1 MRRVGYILLM
11 VVSSALLASCSSA
24 EDKRLD
30 ICLQAAE
37 GNAQELEKVLEHYAG
52 EPEKLKAA
60 RFLISNMLYNYAYT
74 GGTIDSLK
82 QVLVAAIPEE
92 GVVPKEV
99 KDKWK
104 GARQDNARKEPDY
117 RKITADLLI
126 ENIDL
131 AFEVWERRPWSK
143 YYSFEEFCDYIL
155 PYRLDNEPL
164 ERWRKLYHD
173 RYAAVLDSLYQG
185 TDVVEAA
192 EALHDYFKRK
202 KVFLHNRDFTM
213 PHLGALFL
221 WDNWIGYCR
230 DKVDFLCYVM
240 RAAGI
245 PVASDSYY
253 VSNTYVGNHNWV
265 ALFDTTGQAI
275 PFEPGQEKKIIRNPP
290 TSRKRGKVYRKMC
303 SIQPEKFGGQ
313 YGDKELY
320 ARFRQPYLKD
330 VTTEY
335 RSVDRVETKISNNN
349 RDKYAYL
356 SVFDG
361 SRFDPID
368 VTEAGR
374 EKAVFRNVE
383 PDMLYQVTFYRNGDF
398 VPAGEPFWVDSTS
411 AVRYFRPDGQ
421 RRMTVRLN
429 RKFPESRVKK
439 FVSTAVGVRMEGAN
453 RKGFADAELLYQV
466 VDSPKVN
473 YNVVKLPETRKYR
486 YIRYK
491 ARKGRFVELAE
502 FAAFGDTMQLDKH
515 QPVKIE
521 ADTLLPEEEA
531 KKIAAVNDGD
541 WVSFYKSKRKGE
553 ALIFDFGR
561 PVPVSSLVYIPR
573 NDDNY
578 VRAGDTYELFY
589 QDGTKGWVSLGKQTA
604 TSCWLTYDN
613 VPENALLWLRN
624 LTRGKEERA
633 FYYENGRQVFP

>member
-1 MRRVGYILLM
+1 MKRIGYILLM
-11 VVSSALLASCSSA
+11 VVSSALLASCSSV

-30 ICLQAAE
+30 ICLQAAD
-37 GNAQELEKVLEHYAG
+37 GNARELEKVLEHYAE

-74 GGTIDSLK
+74 GGTTDSLK
-82 QVLVAAIPEE
+82 RVLVAAIPEE
-92 GVVPKEV
+92 GVVPKVV

-104 GARQDNARKEPDY
+104 GVRQDNARKEPDY

-143 YYSFEEFCDYIL
+143 HYSFEEFCDYIL
-155 PYRLDNEPL
+155 PYRLDNELL

-192 EALHDYFKRK
+192 EALHGYIRK
-202 KVFLHNRDFTM
+202 EGFVHNRDFTV
-213 PHLGALFL
+213 PHFGALFL
-221 WDNWIGYCR
+221 WKNRIGYCR
-230 DKVDFLCYVM
+230 DKTDLLCYAM

-245 PVASDSYY
+245 PVASDTYF
-253 VSNTYVGNHNWV
+253 VSNTYVGNHNWA
-265 ALFDTTGQAI
+265 ALIDTTGLTI
-275 PFEPGQEKKIIRNPP
+275 PFEFEQDKDIVREVVLG
-290 TSRKRGKVYRKMC
+290 RKRGKVYRKMY
-303 SIQPEKFGGQ
+303 SIQPEKVGGQ

-335 RSVDRVETKISNNN
+335 RSVGRVETGISNNN

-361 SRFDPID
+361 SKFDPID

-374 EKAVFRNVE
+374 RKAVFRNVE

-398 VPAGEPFWVDSTS
+398 VPAGDPFWVDSTS

-429 RKFPESRVKK
+429 RKFPESRVKMYTE
-439 FVSTAVGVRMEGAN
+439 TAVGVRMEGAN
-453 RKGFADAELLYQV
+453 RKDLVDAELLYQV

-473 YNVVKLPETRKYR
+473 YNVVRLPETRKYR

-491 ARKGRFVELAE
+491 ARKGRFLQLGE
-502 FAAFGDTMQLDKH
+502 FAVFGDTAQLDKH
-515 QPVKIE
+515 QPVRIE

-541 WVSFYKSKRKGE
+541 WVSYYKSKRKGE

-561 PVPVSSLVYIPR
+561 QVPVSSLVYIPR

-589 QDGTKGWVSLGKQTA
+589 QDGTNGWVSLGKRTA
-604 TSCWLTYDN
+604 ASCWLTYDN

>member
-1 MRRVGYILLM
+1 MM
-11 VVSSALLASCSSA
+11 VVSSALLASCSST

-37 GNAQELEKVLEHYAG
+37 DNARELEKVLEHYAG

-92 GVVPKEV
+92 GIVPKEV

-104 GARQDNARKEPDY
+104 GARQDNARKDPDY

-185 TDVVEAA
+185 TDVVGAA

-303 SIQPEKFGGQ
+303 SIQPEKLGGQ

-335 RSVDRVETKISNNN
+335 RSVDRVETKISNKS

-421 RRMTVRLN
+421 CRMTVRLN
-429 RKFPESRVKK
+429 RKFPESRVKMYTE
-439 FVSTAVGVRMEGAN
+439 TAVGVCMAGAN
-453 RKGFADAELLYQV
+453 RKDFADAELLYQV

-491 ARKGRFVELAE
+491 ARKGRFLQLGE
-502 FAAFGDTMQLDKH
+502 FAAFSDTMQLDKH

-589 QDGTKGWVSLGKQTA
+589 QNGTKGWVSLGKQTA